1 MTRTGPRRTILRAA
15 QGTFVSVIRYSAAS
29 LSASLSSDPSI
40 VERHLADQ
48 LAHSG
53 VHVGA
58 SEKRSWRNSLPAL
71 ARDLHDAGLDR
82 VEVILEH
89 RMPLTSKRT
98 DAILAGVHPRTGRH
112 SFVVVELK
120 QWSEAH
126 LWEDDEAIIE
136 VEGARYKA
144 SHPSTQVAGYVDYL
158 RDFTRALQ
166 DSPDELQGVA
176 YLHNA
181 TDFAVGDLL
190 ASPEVARAPM
200 FTGERRGEF
209 VGHLQSL
216 LAQGEH
222 GTDAADR
229 FLGSA
234 IAPSRQLMAA
244 AADEIRK
251 QEQFVLLDEQRT
263 ARDMVLHKVRQARTA
278 DTKSVVLI
286 TGGPGSG
293 KSVIALSLMGEL
305 ARDGRAT
312 VHATGSRSFTQ
323 TLRKVAGKGSTR
335 TKGLFKYFNNFMEA
349 EKNGLEVLILDE
361 AHRIRENSVNRY
373 TKSALREKARSQVDE
388 MLDAARV
395 PVFLLDQNQVVRP
408 GELGTPDD
416 IRQAAEARGFKVEH
430 IDLTDQF
437 RSGGSLAY
445 IQWVERL
452 LGLRDAEIGPQPW
465 DGSDENFEVAVVD
478 SAQELQERLEAKL
491 PEYGSRMTAG
501 YCWPWSDPR
510 PDGSL
515 VPDVKIGSW
524 ERPWN
529 LKGDRAVGG
538 APPSTLWATDPAGFG
553 QVGCVYTA
561 QGFEY
566 DWNGVILGPDL
577 VWRQAANNGRGGW
590 VVQRNES
597 RDPVFTK
604 RVSDG
609 NVDRLIRNTYKVL
622 LTRGMVGTLL
632 YSTDAE
638 TQEFLRS
645 LAPARL
651 TV

>member
-1 MTRTGPRRTILRAA
+1 M
-15 QGTFVSVIRYSAAS
+15 SVIRYSAAS
-29 LSASLSSDPSI
+29 LSTSLNSDPSV
-40 VERHLADQ
+40 VEKHLADQ
-48 LAHSG
+48 LARSG

-58 SEKRSWRNSLPAL
+58 SERRSWSNSLPAL

-98 DAILAGVHPRTGRH
+98 DAVLAGVHPRTGKH

-126 LWEDDEAIIE
+126 LWEDDDSIIE
-136 VEGARYKA
+136 VEGARYKS
-144 SHPSTQVAGYVDYL
+144 SHPSTQVADYVDYL
-158 RDFTRALQ
+158 RDFTQ
-166 DSPDELQGVA
+166 TFESSTGELQGVA

-209 VGHLQSL
+209 VKHLQSL
-216 LAQGEH
+216 LAQDEPGAP
-222 GTDAADR
+222 AADR
-229 FLGSA
+229 LLGSA
-234 IAPSRQLMAA
+234 ISPSRQLMTV
-244 AADEIRK
+244 AADEIRTR
-251 QEQFVLLDEQRT
+251 EQFVLLDEQRT

-278 DTKSVVLI
+278 DTKSVVLV

-305 ARDGRAT
+305 AREGRAA

-335 TKGLFKYFNNFMEA
+335 TKNLFKYFNNFMEA

-373 TKSALREKARSQVDE
+373 TKSTLRARARSQIDE
-388 MLDAARV
+388 LLDAARV
-395 PVFLLDQNQVVRP
+395 PVFLLDQHQVVRP

-416 IRQAAEARGFKVEH
+416 IRHAAQARGFTVEH

-437 RSGGSLAY
+437 RAGGSLAY
-445 IQWVERL
+445 VQWVERL
-452 LGLRDAEIGPQPW
+452 LGLRDAESGPQPW
-465 DGSDENFEVAVVD
+465 DGTGENFEVAVVD
-478 SAQELQERLEAKL
+478 SAQELQNRLETQL
-491 PEYGSRMTAG
+491 PKYGARMTAG

-515 VPDVKIGSW
+515 VPDVKIDSW
-524 ERPWN
+524 ARPWN
-529 LKGDRAVGG
+529 LKENRSVGG
-538 APPSTLWATDPAGFG
+538 APPSALWATDAAGFG

-577 VWRQAANNGRGGW
+577 VWRQAADGGRGAW
-590 VVQRNES
+590 VAQREES

-604 RVSDG
+604 RVSDVD
-609 NVDRLIRNTYKVL
+609 VDRLIRNTYKVL
-622 LTRGMVGTLL
+622 LTRGMIGTLL

-638 TQEFLRS
+638 TQEFLRGLVAAPV
-645 LAPARL
+645 LADSAA
-651 TV
+651 